1 MNGFDHIILEFWHTC
16 ATTAGDVL
24 TPAFAFVSYI
34 GMYGW
39 AFIAVSC
46 ALIASRDTRTI
57 GVCALLALAIGAVMT
72 ELLLKGIFV
81 RPRPYMSSEDYL
93 LWWQAVGSHHED
105 SFSFPSG
112 HTTATAAFLF
122 SLAMFVKR
130 PWAYAGAALG
140 TLLMGASRT
149 YLMVHYPTD
158 VIGGFVSGLVAAIV
172 AYTIVMAV
180 KHHREAKWLAT
191 LDD

>member
-1 MNGFDHIILEFWHTC
+1 MSGFDHTVLAFWHSC
-16 ATTAGDVL
+16 AESLGFAL
-24 TPAFAFVSYI
+24 TPVFSFISFL

-39 AFIAVSC
+39 TFVAVCC
-46 ALIASRDTRTI
+46 ALIASRETRTI
-57 GVCALLALAIGAVMT
+57 GLAALLAIALGTALT

-81 RPRPYMSSEDYL
+81 RPRPYMSSEEYL

-122 SLAMFVKR
+122 TLAMFAKR
-130 PWAYAGAALG
+130 PWAYAGAAAG

-158 VIGGFVSGLVAAIV
+158 IIGGFASGLAAAIV
-172 AYTIVMAV
+172 SYTIVMAI

-191 LDD
+191 LDE